1 MKTTVFLMTAA
12 FAVIAQAFADAPVTP
27 PAVTGA
33 LTSQDAAAAD
43 NSYLDRVT
51 CKKFPPLTGTMLGSR
66 KVCHTERQWR
76 EITRRSQED
85 ITKRQTFHASRPGE

>member
-12 FAVIAQAFADAPVTP
+12 FAVIAHAFADAPVTP
-27 PAVTGA
+27 PAVAGA
-33 LTSQDAAAAD
+33 PASQDDAAAD
-43 NSYLDRVT
+43 NSYLDRIV
-51 CKKFPPLTGTMLGSR
+51 CRKLPPRTGTLLGSR
-66 KVCHTERQWR
+66 KVCQTERQWR